1 MNESD
6 ASGRGLAV
14 NNSVSLGVFL
24 AVAADDRA
32 PFAVVELAG
41 RGVTASAAATRWVLE
56 VGKPSLDGFTL
67 ADKLIEF
74 GEWEDQLVGLW
85 QAFGRGEV
93 EMTDFQA
100 QLAQIVTAMER
111 WPRVPEDPVEDFSS
125 RLRRVL
131 GPGTDA

>member
-1 MNESD
+1 M
-6 ASGRGLAV
+6 

-24 AVAADDRA
+24 AVAADNRT

-41 RGVTASAAATRWVLE
+41 RGVTASAAANRWVLE

-67 ADKLIEF
+67 ADKMIEF
-74 GEWEDQLVGLW
+74 GEWEDRLVGLW
-85 QAFGRGEV
+85 QALGRGKV

-100 QLAQIVTAMER
+100 QLAQIVQALEK
-111 WPRVPEDPVEDFSS
+111 WPRVPADPVEDLSS

-131 GPGTDA
+131 GPGSDG